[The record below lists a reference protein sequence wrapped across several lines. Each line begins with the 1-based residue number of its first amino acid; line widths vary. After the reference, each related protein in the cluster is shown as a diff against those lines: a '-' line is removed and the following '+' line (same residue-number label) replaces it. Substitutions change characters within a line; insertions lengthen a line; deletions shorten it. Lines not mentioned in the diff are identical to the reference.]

1 MFNKLYD
8 TVHEAVI
15 EAAFKKG
22 VRMIKADFPW
32 FAEDDAEKLVIAGRV
47 GLLVHNR
54 HFAIRDGRTW
64 SESSSGKAMR

>member
-8 TVHEAVI
+8 TVH

-22 VRMIKADFPW
+22 VRMIKADFAW

-54 HFAIRDGRTW
+54 HFAIRDGRAW
-64 SESSSGKAMR
+64 FEPSSGKAMR